1 MLDNHVAGFF
11 SVDFKSLFSKEA
23 LYRKIKEQGKSV
35 IKQVTSQ
42 LIDEFLKLLKIAKVK
57 TNYIKYNYLKINVT
71 INFAK
76 SAGHSF
82 SYTLKDCTFGLFEPI
97 TIVMLNV
104 HQLVI
109 EK

>member
-1 MLDNHVAGFF
+1 MFIIYFIVSFCWFF
-11 SVDFKSLFSKEA
+11 TVDFKSLFSKEA

-57 TNYIKYNYLKINVT
+57 IYFYIIIYNYLKINVT
-71 INFAK
+71 VSFAK

-82 SYTLKDCTFGLFEPI
+82 SCTLKDPLKQSP
-97 TIVMLNV
+97 
-104 HQLVI
+104 
-109 EK
+109 